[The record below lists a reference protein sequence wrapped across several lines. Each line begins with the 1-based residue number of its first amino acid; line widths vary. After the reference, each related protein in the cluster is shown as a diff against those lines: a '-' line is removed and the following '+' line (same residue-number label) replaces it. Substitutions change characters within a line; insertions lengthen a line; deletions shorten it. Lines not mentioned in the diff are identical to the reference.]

1 MNSDMTDRSTRTQWV
16 TARTIANCAV
26 VLAVLGGT
34 LAAAVESTQSAVT
47 PFSSASTGTTLPA
60 PWRVATLPN
69 VKRATRYSLVTDDG
83 AVVLRAQADASMASV
98 LHPLKLEPKDSAFI
112 TWRWKVSNILEN
124 SDLRSKAGDDFP
136 ARVYVF
142 FDYDIGRLSMLQRA
156 ELYVARKRYGNDVP
170 AAALCY
176 VWDGKAPVDTSVWSP
191 YTDRVR
197 VIVVENGSANLDRW
211 REVQRD
217 VAADFRAAF
226 GEDPPAVSG
235 VAVASDTDNTGE
247 SVTALFGDIR
257 FSAHAQD
264 IR

>member
-1 MNSDMTDRSTRTQWV
+1 M
-16 TARTIANCAV
+16 A
-26 VLAVLGGT
+26 LAGA
-34 LAAAVESTQSAVT
+34 LAAAVEPTESAVT
-47 PFSSASTGTTLPA
+47 AFSSASPGTTLPA
-60 PWRVATLPN
+60 PWRIATLPN

-83 AVVLRAQADASMASV
+83 AVVLRAEAEASMASV
-98 LHPLKLEPKDSAFI
+98 IHPLKLAPKDSAFI
-112 TWRWKVSNILEN
+112 AWRWKVSNILKK

-142 FDYDIGRLSMLQRA
+142 FDYDIGKLSMLQRA
-156 ELYVARKRYGNDVP
+156 KLYMARSRYGKDVP

-197 VIVVENGSANLDRW
+197 VIVVESGTANLNRW

-247 SVTALFGDIR
+247 SVTALFGDIH
-257 FSAHAQD
+257 FSAHTQGV
-264 IR
+264 R